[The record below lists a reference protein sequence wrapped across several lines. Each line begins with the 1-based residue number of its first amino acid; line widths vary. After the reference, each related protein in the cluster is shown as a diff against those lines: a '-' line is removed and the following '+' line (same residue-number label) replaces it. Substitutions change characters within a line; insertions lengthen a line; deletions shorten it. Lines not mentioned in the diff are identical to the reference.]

1 MGSPTLRPS
10 RPSNSSPLPNL
21 IAFLPTYRL
30 QKQNQRVLRRRAEGA
45 VQMLGGGLGCRE
57 APGGSGLREAAA
69 LAHSAIPVTRVALG
83 HGSSRRTGSSS
94 AVAVSQPR
102 TRAPS
107 SLWPSCLQKQ
117 SRGPVP
123 ALAAEVTV
131 YSPQL
136 FLSLRFLAMVVQGL
150 VAVRRCHCARSSSGP
165 RLQAVGGSV
174 PAWAP
179 FAQTPE
185 MLLWRWWEGV
195 GRRREEKTVDQ
206 AQHHKPKSTQTPAS
220 HPPCLGPPLEREDS
234 D

>member
-1 MGSPTLRPS
+1 MRGSARRLRPARSGSPRPQRDS
-10 RPSNSSPLPNL
+10 GYAGSTRPR
-21 IAFLPTYRL
+21 FLPPDREQLGRGCLPAPDAGAEQPLALLVSRSKVEGQSPYWL
-30 QKQNQRVLRRRAEGA
+30 QKS
-45 VQMLGGGLGCRE
+45 
-57 APGGSGLREAAA
+57 PY
-69 LAHSAIPVTRVALG
+69 T
-83 HGSSRRTGSSS
+83 
-94 AVAVSQPR
+94 
-102 TRAPS
+102 
-107 SLWPSCLQKQ
+107 
-117 SRGPVP
+117 
-123 ALAAEVTV
+123 

-165 RLQAVGGSV
+165 RLQAAGGSV

-179 FAQTPE
+179 FAQTPK